1 MSPSKMIVERLIRH
15 FRAREYSDSCNTK
28 IPPSLS
34 EPSARPPPTRSGLTA
49 GPVSPRLASERQRA
63 WGRRAAEPGRAA
75 ERRDR
80 GERAT
85 RSRAEY
91 LGVGAP
97 GQLGLDDH
105 DHDAEHAED
114 QRVVAEALALLE
126 QSPAVPQLV
135 ADVLVLLLGG
145 LGPAVVGAARAGAG
159 AGGAVERQVVGVV
172 VLGLGDHDLRAGG
185 VGAGERRLQRLRLS
199 VHLVQVPAGRAQ
211 VAERPHDAAVVPAA
225 AHGYFGEGIALPAL
239 LGLLGLLLLLVVGA
253 AAAAAAAGARCLL
266 QAVALVVWSVLGRLP
281 RCASMTGG
289 GQLADIQLAALPG
302 GGDRGERRGA
312 GAEGA
317 RERRGGAE
325 QQRQVIP
332 GGRRRRSPV
341 VGAVVALEAR
351 ALLLLL
357 LLEEE
362 TRLVLLLP
370 AVRRRRR
377 ALLLLL
383 GAEARR
389 EVPRRLHT
397 RAVKAAGG
405 PDGGAPC
412 AMRYGR

>member
-1 MSPSKMIVERLIRH
+1 MYSTHQYFQADKENTLISHGYPPVICSIVHHEQLDLPCMVH
-15 FRAREYSDSCNTK
+15 NDE
-28 IPPSLS
+28 S
-34 EPSARPPPTRSGLTA
+34 E
-49 GPVSPRLASERQRA
+49 QD
-63 WGRRAAEPGRAA
+63 
-75 ERRDR
+75 DR
-80 GERAT
+80 GEADKAFQSEGIQRF
-85 RSRAEY
+85 

-357 LLEEE
+357 LEEE

>member
-1 MSPSKMIVERLIRH
+1 MVHDDE
-15 FRAREYSDSCNTK
+15 
-28 IPPSLS
+28 S
-34 EPSARPPPTRSGLTA
+34 E
-49 GPVSPRLASERQRA
+49 QD
-63 WGRRAAEPGRAA
+63 
-75 ERRDR
+75 DR
-80 GERAT
+80 GEADKAFQSEGIQRF
-85 RSRAEY
+85 

-135 ADVLVLLLGG
+135 ADVLILLLGG
-145 LGPAVVGAARAGAG
+145 FVPAVAGAARAGAG
-159 AGGAVERQVVGVV
+159 AGGAVDRQVVGVV

-185 VGAGERRLQRLRLS
+185 VGAGERRLQQLRLS

-225 AHGYFGEGIALPAL
+225 AHGYFGEGIALSA
-239 LGLLGLLLLLVVGA
+239 LLGLLLLLLVVVGA
-253 AAAAAAAGARCLL
+253 AAAAAAAGTRCLL

-281 RCASMTGG
+281 RCTSITGG
-289 GQLADIQLAALPG
+289 RQLADIQLAALSG

-317 RERRGGAE
+317 RDRRGGAE
-325 QQRQVIP
+325 QKRQVIP
-332 GGRRRRSPV
+332 GGRRRSPV

-357 LLEEE
+357 EK
-362 TRLVLLLP
+362 TRLVQLLP
-370 AVRRRRR
+370 AVQRRRR

-383 GAEARR
+383 LRAETRSEVARR
-389 EVPRRLHT
+389 FHARV
-397 RAVKAAGG
+397 VKAAGV
-405 PDGGAPC
+405 PDGAAPC